1 MSRGKAGALRTG
13 GTVMNFAMVVTSV
26 LVGLIAGWLAGRVMK
41 DGGYGLKGD
50 MILGLVGSMLG
61 SLIFRVLGVSPEAG
75 IAVLVVVAF
84 VGAAIVIVAQRKL
97 WERHA

>member
-1 MSRGKAGALRTG
+1 
-13 GTVMNFAMVVTSV
+13 MNFPMIATSV

-50 MILGLVGSMLG
+50 IVLGLVGSILG
-61 SLIFRVLGVSPEAG
+61 SLLFRALGVSPEAG
-75 IAVLVVVAF
+75 IALLVIVAF

-97 WERHA
+97 WEGHA

>member
-1 MSRGKAGALRTG
+1 
-13 GTVMNFAMVVTSV
+13 MNFAMIATSV

-50 MILGLVGSMLG
+50 IVLGLVGSILG
-61 SLIFRVLGVSPEAG
+61 SLLFRALAVSPEAG
-75 IAVLVVVAF
+75 IALLVIVAF

-97 WERHA
+97 WEGHA

>member
-1 MSRGKAGALRTG
+1 
-13 GTVMNFAMVVTSV
+13 MNFAMIATSV

-50 MILGLVGSMLG
+50 IVLGLVGSILG
-61 SLIFRVLGVSPEAG
+61 SLLFRALGVSPEAG
-75 IAVLVVVAF
+75 IALLVIVAF

-97 WERHA
+97 WEGHA

>member
-1 MSRGKAGALRTG
+1 
-13 GTVMNFAMVVTSV
+13 

-50 MILGLVGSMLG
+50 IVLGLVGSILG
-61 SLIFRVLGVSPEAG
+61 SLLFRALGVSPEAG
-75 IAVLVVVAF
+75 IALLVIVAF

-97 WERHA
+97 WEGHA